1 MHVES
6 FFFVRHGGKY
16 LRINFDDV
24 HYIEA
29 SRNYT
34 KIWLDN
40 KREVLCLAPLQ
51 EYLLKLPKE
60 LFCKVHRAYIVS
72 INKIVSFDNK
82 VVYLR
87 DNHIPIGETYRK
99 RLLNSFTIIAGN
111 PSKAP
116 SILIE
121 RPTASELMVI

>member
-1 MHVES
+1 M
-6 FFFVRHGGKY
+6 RN
-16 LRINFDDV
+16 NFDDV
-24 HYIEA
+24 QYIEA

-51 EYLLKLPKE
+51 EYLLNLPKE

-87 DNHIPIGETYRK
+87 DNHIPIGDTYRK
-99 RLLNSFTIIAGN
+99 NLFNSFTIIAGN
-111 PSKAP
+111 STKDE
-116 SILIE
+116 ILSNE
-121 RPTASELMVI
+121 RHSSPGLMVLES